1 MIFSGLSASD
11 SPEFIFLPSGEY
23 NIMGSL
29 YKRILLKI
37 SGEALAGEKKHGY
50 DTEALGEVAKQI
62 ATLAK
67 EGVEIGVVV
76 GGGNFWRG
84 RQGDEMD
91 RTTADYMGML
101 ATVINALA
109 LADALER
116 AGAEAR
122 VMTSLSISGV
132 GETFNYK
139 NADRYLK
146 QGCVIVFGGGTGNP
160 YFSTDT
166 GASLKAV
173 EIGADALLLAK
184 NIDGIY
190 DSDPKSNPDAKK
202 YDRISYD
209 EYVAKGLK
217 AMDTSAVV
225 MCKENG
231 MKVHAFGLSG
241 ENSII
246 NAVTKGGEGTV
257 IY

>member
-1 MIFSGLSASD
+1 MK
-11 SPEFIFLPSGEY
+11 PK
-23 NIMGSL
+23 

-37 SGEALAGEKKHGY
+37 SGEALAGAKGHGY
-50 DTEALGEVAKQI
+50 DVNELKGVARQI
-62 ATLAK
+62 AALA
-67 EGVEIGVVV
+67 EMGVEVGVVV

-109 LADALER
+109 VSDAVER
-116 AGAEAR
+116 EGRSAK
-122 VMTSLSISGV
+122 VMTELAITGI
-132 GETFNYK
+132 GEPFNYK
-139 NADRYLK
+139 KANEYLK
-146 QGCVIVFGGGTGNP
+146 EGSVLVFGGGTGKP

-173 EIGADALLLAK
+173 EIGAEVLMLAK

-190 DSDPKSNPDAKK
+190 DSDPRVNPNAKK
-202 YDRISYD
+202 YDKISYD
-209 EYVAKGLK
+209 EYVSKDLK

-231 MKVHAFGLSG
+231 LKVHVFALGG
-241 ENSII
+241 ENSIVKAI
-246 NAVTKGGEGTV
+246 TSSNEGTV
-257 IY
+257 IE